1 MNISYNW
8 LKKYINTDVAP
19 EELAKILT
27 SIGLETGSTE
37 KVQTVKGGLE
47 GLVVGHVL
55 TCVPHENSDHLHV
68 TTVNVGQGEP
78 LQIVCGA
85 PNVAAGQKVIVA
97 TIGTVLYDGDESF
110 TIKRSKIRGVE
121 SFGMICAEDEI
132 GVGTSHDGIM
142 VLPDDT
148 PVGMPAKE
156 YFHVE
161 DDTLIEV
168 DITPNR
174 VDAASHYGVARD
186 LAAWCTLN
194 DPEVKLTKPSVED
207 FRIDNNEL
215 PVPVEV
221 RNPEACPRY
230 SGLTIRGVHVQES
243 PEWLQNALRT
253 IGLRPINNVVDVTN
267 YVLHEMGQPLHAF
280 DVAKIKGGKIIVGN
294 VPQGTEFVTLDGV
307 TRKLDAADL
316 MICNAEEPMCIAGVF
331 GKCLL
336 QPRVHTQDGAPPW
349 LEHRRQ
355 LPLRTRMRPE
365 QHPVHTE
372 TLRHAR
378 AGSGRRTNIQRHCG
392 CEVGRLPALPR
403 GVLLAELPRGQISS
417 DIVDVKSADFPPF
430 RVEFSLQN
438 CRNLIGKNLERQ
450 TVETILAALEI
461 GMERVDDDKYILQV
475 PTYRVDV
482 QRECDVIEDILRI
495 YGYNNVEL
503 SNTLHSNLSFAQK
516 PESHRVQTRI
526 SEQLTACGFNEIMN
540 NSLTK
545 TDYYENG
552 QTYKAE
558 NCVKIMNPLSKDL
571 GVMRQ
576 TLLFG
581 GLETIAYNANRKNA
595 DLKLYEFGNCY
606 YYHAERRNPE
616 KDLAPYS
623 EAYHLALWITGN
635 KTAQTWVRPE
645 EKSTFFELKAYVVNI
660 FKRLGID
667 PDGLHT
673 EPAANELFAEGVN
686 LYSKHKRLLGFI
698 GIVSPKTRKDF
709 DIDNDVFYAELN
721 WQALLDEYKDARTR
735 YTEIPC
741 FPEVKRDMALLIDRN
756 VKFGDLQQA
765 AFQAERKL
773 LKHVNLF
780 DVYEGKHIEAGKK
793 SYAISFIL
801 QDTQK
806 TLTDKQ
812 IDAIMDKLRKTFE
825 DKFGATLR

>member
-68 TTVNVGQGEP
+68 TTVNIGQGEP

-331 GKCLL
+331 GGLDSG
-336 QPRVHTQDGAPPW
+336 VTESTTDVF
-349 LEHRRQ
+349 LESAYFNPVSIRKTARRHG
-355 LPLRTRMRPE
+355 LNTDASFRYERGCDPNN
-365 QHPVHTE
+365 
-372 TLRHAR
+372 TLYILKRCAMLVQEV
-378 AGSGRRTNIQRHCG
+378 AG
-392 CEVGRLPALPR
+392 
-403 GVLLAELPRGQISS
+403 GQISS

-438 CRNLIGKNLERQ
+438 CRNLIGKHLERQ

-516 PESHRVQTRI
+516 PESHRVQTKL
-526 SEQLTACGFNEIMN
+526 SEQLTACGFNEILN

-545 TDYYENG
+545 TGYYDNG

-558 NCVKIMNPLSKDL
+558 NCVKLMNPLSKDL
-571 GVMRQ
+571 GVLRQ

-581 GLETIAYNANRKNA
+581 GLETIAHNANRKNA

-606 YYHAERRNPE
+606 YYHAERRDPE
-616 KDLAPYS
+616 KTLAAYS
-623 EAYHLALWITGN
+623 EAYRLALWITGN

-645 EKSTFFELKAYVVNI
+645 EKSTFFELKAYVENL
-660 FKRLGID
+660 FRRLGID
-667 PDGLHT
+667 PEGLHT

-686 LYSKHKRLLGFI
+686 LYSRRKRLLGFI

-709 DIDNDVFYAELN
+709 DIDNDVFYAELE
-721 WQALLDEYKDARTR
+721 WQAMLDEYKDARTR
-735 YTEIPC
+735 YTELPR
-741 FPEVKRDMALLIDRN
+741 FPEVKRDMALLIDQS

>member
-8 LKKYINTDVAP
+8 LKKYINIDVAP

-37 KVQTVKGGLE
+37 KVQTIKGGLE

-68 TTVNVGQGEP
+68 TTVDIGQGEP

-97 TIGTVLYDGDESF
+97 TIGTVLYNGDESF

-174 VDAASHYGVARD
+174 VDATSHYGVARD

-194 DPEVKLTKPSVED
+194 APEVKLTKPSVD
-207 FRIDNNEL
+207 NFRIDNTEL
-215 PVPVEV
+215 TIPVEV

-267 YVLHEMGQPLHAF
+267 YVLYEMGQPLHAF
-280 DVAKIKGGKIIVGN
+280 DIAKIKGGKIIVDN

-316 MICNAEEPMCIAGVF
+316 MICNTEEPMCIAGVF
-331 GKCLL
+331 GGLDSG
-336 QPRVHTQDGAPPW
+336 VTESTTDVF
-349 LEHRRQ
+349 LESAYFNPVSIRKTARRHG
-355 LPLRTRMRPE
+355 LNTDASFRYERGCDPNN
-365 QHPVHTE
+365 
-372 TLRHAR
+372 TLYILKRCAMLVQEV
-378 AGSGRRTNIQRHCG
+378 AG
-392 CEVGRLPALPR
+392 
-403 GVLLAELPRGQISS
+403 GQISS

-735 YTEIPC
+735 YTEIPR

>member
-142 VLPDDT
+142 VLPNDT

-331 GKCLL
+331 GGLDSG
-336 QPRVHTQDGAPPW
+336 VTESTTDVF
-349 LEHRRQ
+349 LESAYFNPVSIRKTARRHG
-355 LPLRTRMRPE
+355 LNTDASFRYERGCDPNN
-365 QHPVHTE
+365 
-372 TLRHAR
+372 TLYILKRCAMLVQEV
-378 AGSGRRTNIQRHCG
+378 AG
-392 CEVGRLPALPR
+392 
-403 GVLLAELPRGQISS
+403 GQISS

-503 SNTLHSNLSFAQK
+503 SNSLHSNLSFAQK
-516 PESHRVQTRI
+516 PESHRVQTKL
-526 SEQLTACGFNEIMN
+526 SEQLTACGFNEILN

-545 TDYYENG
+545 TGYYDNG

-558 NCVKIMNPLSKDL
+558 NCVKVMNPLSKDL

-581 GLETIAYNANRKNA
+581 GLETIAHNANRKNA

-606 YYHAERRNPE
+606 YYHAERRDPE
-616 KDLAPYS
+616 KTLAAYS

-645 EKSTFFELKAYVVNI
+645 EKSTFFELKAYVENL
-660 FKRLGID
+660 FRRLGID
-667 PDGLHT
+667 PEGLHT
-673 EPAANELFAEGVN
+673 EPATNELFAEGVN
-686 LYSKHKRLLGFI
+686 LYSRRKRLLGFI
-698 GIVSPKTRKDF
+698 CIVSPGTRKSF
-709 DIDNDVFYAELN
+709 DIDNDVFYAELE

-735 YTEIPC
+735 YTELPR
-741 FPEVKRDMALLIDRN
+741 FPEVKRDMALLIDQS

>member
-331 GKCLL
+331 GGLDSG
-336 QPRVHTQDGAPPW
+336 VTESTTDVF
-349 LEHRRQ
+349 LESAYFNPVSIRKTARRHG
-355 LPLRTRMRPE
+355 LNTDASFRYERGCDPNN
-365 QHPVHTE
+365 
-372 TLRHAR
+372 TLYILKRCAMLVQEV
-378 AGSGRRTNIQRHCG
+378 AG
-392 CEVGRLPALPR
+392 
-403 GVLLAELPRGQISS
+403 GQISS

-438 CRNLIGKNLERQ
+438 CRNLIGKHLERQ

-503 SNTLHSNLSFAQK
+503 SNSLHSNLSFAQK
-516 PESHRVQTRI
+516 PESHRVQTKL
-526 SEQLTACGFNEIMN
+526 SEQLTACGFNEILN

-545 TDYYENG
+545 TGYYDNG

-558 NCVKIMNPLSKDL
+558 NCVKLMNPLSKDL
-571 GVMRQ
+571 GVLRQ

-581 GLETIAYNANRKNA
+581 GLETIAHNANRKNA

-606 YYHAERRNPE
+606 YYHAERRDPE
-616 KDLAPYS
+616 KTLAAYS
-623 EAYHLALWITGN
+623 EAYRLALWITGN

-645 EKSTFFELKAYVVNI
+645 EKSTFFELKAYVGNL
-660 FKRLGID
+660 FRRLGID

-686 LYSKHKRLLGFI
+686 LYSKRKRLLGFI
-698 GIVSPKTRKDF
+698 GIVSPGTRKDF
-709 DIDNDVFYAELN
+709 DIDNDVFYAELE

-735 YTEIPC
+735 YTELPR
-741 FPEVKRDMALLIDRN
+741 FPEVKRDMALLIDQG

>member
-68 TTVNVGQGEP
+68 TTVNIGQSEP

-331 GKCLL
+331 GGLDSG
-336 QPRVHTQDGAPPW
+336 VTESTTDVF
-349 LEHRRQ
+349 LESAYFNPVSIRKTARRHG
-355 LPLRTRMRPE
+355 LNTDASFRYERGCDPNN
-365 QHPVHTE
+365 
-372 TLRHAR
+372 TLYILKRCAMLVQEV
-378 AGSGRRTNIQRHCG
+378 AG
-392 CEVGRLPALPR
+392 
-403 GVLLAELPRGQISS
+403 GQISS

-503 SNTLHSNLSFAQK
+503 SNSLHSNLSFAQK
-516 PESHRVQTRI
+516 PESHRVQTKL
-526 SEQLTACGFNEIMN
+526 SEQLTACGFNEILN

-545 TDYYENG
+545 TGYYDNG

-558 NCVKIMNPLSKDL
+558 NCVKVMNPLSKDL
-571 GVMRQ
+571 GVLRQ

-581 GLETIAYNANRKNA
+581 GLETIAHNANRKNA

-606 YYHAERRNPE
+606 YYHAERRDPE
-616 KDLAPYS
+616 KTLAPYS

-645 EKSTFFELKAYVVNI
+645 EKSTFFELKAHVENL
-660 FKRLGID
+660 FRRLGID
-667 PDGLHT
+667 PEGLHT
-673 EPAANELFAEGVN
+673 EPAANELFAEGVS
-686 LYSKHKRLLGFI
+686 LYSRRKRLLGFI
-698 GIVSPKTRKDF
+698 GIVSPGTRKGF
-709 DIDNDVFYAELN
+709 DIDNDVFYAELE

-735 YTEIPC
+735 YTELPR
-741 FPEVKRDMALLIDRN
+741 FPEVKRDMALLIDQS

>member
-68 TTVNVGQGEP
+68 TTVNIGQGEP

-331 GKCLL
+331 GGLDSG
-336 QPRVHTQDGAPPW
+336 VTESTTDVF
-349 LEHRRQ
+349 LESAYFNPVSIRKTARRHG
-355 LPLRTRMRPE
+355 LNTDASFRYERGCDPNN
-365 QHPVHTE
+365 
-372 TLRHAR
+372 TLYILKRCAMLVQEV
-378 AGSGRRTNIQRHCG
+378 AG
-392 CEVGRLPALPR
+392 
-403 GVLLAELPRGQISS
+403 GQISS

-516 PESHRVQTRI
+516 PESHRVQTKL
-526 SEQLTACGFNEIMN
+526 SEQLTACGFNEILN

-545 TDYYENG
+545 TGYYDNG

-558 NCVKIMNPLSKDL
+558 NCVKVMNPLSKDL
-571 GVMRQ
+571 GVLRQ

-581 GLETIAYNANRKNA
+581 GLETIAHNANRKNA

-606 YYHAERRNPE
+606 YYHAERRDPE
-616 KDLAPYS
+616 KTLAAYS
-623 EAYHLALWITGN
+623 EAYRLALWITGN

-645 EKSTFFELKAYVVNI
+645 EKSTFFELKAYVENL
-660 FKRLGID
+660 FRRLGID
-667 PDGLHT
+667 PEGLHT

-686 LYSKHKRLLGFI
+686 LYSRRKRLLGFI

-709 DIDNDVFYAELN
+709 DIDNDVFYAELE

-735 YTEIPC
+735 YTELPR
-741 FPEVKRDMALLIDRN
+741 FPEVKRDMALLIDQS

>member
-68 TTVNVGQGEP
+68 TTVNIGQGEP

-331 GKCLL
+331 GGLDSG
-336 QPRVHTQDGAPPW
+336 VTESTTDVF
-349 LEHRRQ
+349 LESAYFNPVSIRKTARRHG
-355 LPLRTRMRPE
+355 LNTDASFRYERGCDPNN
-365 QHPVHTE
+365 
-372 TLRHAR
+372 TLYILKRCAMLVQEV
-378 AGSGRRTNIQRHCG
+378 AG
-392 CEVGRLPALPR
+392 
-403 GVLLAELPRGQISS
+403 GQISS

-503 SNTLHSNLSFAQK
+503 SNSLHSNLSFAQK
-516 PESHRVQTRI
+516 PESHRVQTKL
-526 SEQLTACGFNEIMN
+526 SEQLTACGFNEILN

-545 TDYYENG
+545 TGYYDNG

-558 NCVKIMNPLSKDL
+558 NCVKLMNPLSKDL
-571 GVMRQ
+571 GVLRQ

-581 GLETIAYNANRKNA
+581 GLETIAHNANRKNA

-606 YYHAERRNPE
+606 YYHAERRDPE
-616 KDLAPYS
+616 KTLAAYS
-623 EAYHLALWITGN
+623 EAYRLALWITGN

-645 EKSTFFELKAYVVNI
+645 EKSTFFELKAHIENL
-660 FKRLGID
+660 FRRLGID

-673 EPAANELFAEGVN
+673 EPGANELFAEGVN
-686 LYSKHKRLLGFI
+686 LYSKRKRLLGFI

-709 DIDNDVFYAELN
+709 DIDNDVFYAELE
-721 WQALLDEYKDARTR
+721 WQALLDEYRDARTR
-735 YTEIPC
+735 YTELPR
-741 FPEVKRDMALLIDRN
+741 FPEVKRDMALLIDQN

>member
-307 TRKLDAADL
+307 TRKLDTADL

-331 GKCLL
+331 GGLDSG
-336 QPRVHTQDGAPPW
+336 VTESTTDVF
-349 LEHRRQ
+349 LESAYFNPVSIRKTARRHG
-355 LPLRTRMRPE
+355 LNTDASFRYERGCDPNN
-365 QHPVHTE
+365 
-372 TLRHAR
+372 TLYILKRCAMLVQEV
-378 AGSGRRTNIQRHCG
+378 AG
-392 CEVGRLPALPR
+392 
-403 GVLLAELPRGQISS
+403 GQISS

-450 TVETILAALEI
+450 TVETILAVLEI

-503 SNTLHSNLSFAQK
+503 SNSLHSNLSFAQK
-516 PESHRVQTRI
+516 PESHRVQTKL
-526 SEQLTACGFNEIMN
+526 SEQLTACGFNEILN

-545 TDYYENG
+545 TGYYDNG

-558 NCVKIMNPLSKDL
+558 NCVKLMNPLSKDL
-571 GVMRQ
+571 GVLRQ

-581 GLETIAYNANRKNA
+581 GLETIAHNANRKNA

-606 YYHAERRNPE
+606 YYHAERRDPE
-616 KDLAPYS
+616 NTLAAYS
-623 EAYHLALWITGN
+623 EAYRLALWITGN

-645 EKSTFFELKAYVVNI
+645 EKSTFFELKAYVGNL
-660 FKRLGID
+660 FRRLGID

-686 LYSKHKRLLGFI
+686 LYSKRKRLLGFI

-709 DIDNDVFYAELN
+709 DIDNDVFYAELE

-735 YTEIPC
+735 YTELPR
-741 FPEVKRDMALLIDRN
+741 FPEVKRDMALLIDQG

>member
-68 TTVNVGQGEP
+68 TTVNIGQGEP

-331 GKCLL
+331 GGLDSG
-336 QPRVHTQDGAPPW
+336 VTESTTDVF
-349 LEHRRQ
+349 LESAYFNPVSIRKTARRHG
-355 LPLRTRMRPE
+355 LNTDASFRYERGCDPNN
-365 QHPVHTE
+365 
-372 TLRHAR
+372 TLYILKRCAMLVQEV
-378 AGSGRRTNIQRHCG
+378 AG
-392 CEVGRLPALPR
+392 
-403 GVLLAELPRGQISS
+403 GQISS

-438 CRNLIGKNLERQ
+438 CRNLIGKHLERQ

-516 PESHRVQTRI
+516 PESHRVQTKL
-526 SEQLTACGFNEIMN
+526 SEQLTACGFNEILN

-545 TDYYENG
+545 TGYYDNG

-558 NCVKIMNPLSKDL
+558 NCVKLMNPLSKDL
-571 GVMRQ
+571 GVLRQ

-581 GLETIAYNANRKNA
+581 GLETIAHNANRKNA

-606 YYHAERRNPE
+606 YYHAERRDPE
-616 KDLAPYS
+616 KTLAAYS
-623 EAYHLALWITGN
+623 EAYRLALWITGN

-645 EKSTFFELKAYVVNI
+645 EKSTFFELKAYVGNL
-660 FKRLGID
+660 FRRLGID

-686 LYSKHKRLLGFI
+686 LYSKRKRLLGFI

-709 DIDNDVFYAELN
+709 DIDNDVFYAELE

-735 YTEIPC
+735 YTELPR
-741 FPEVKRDMALLIDRN
+741 FPEVKRDMALLIDQG

>member
-331 GKCLL
+331 GGLDSG
-336 QPRVHTQDGAPPW
+336 VTESTTDVF
-349 LEHRRQ
+349 LESAYFNPVSIRKTARRHG
-355 LPLRTRMRPE
+355 LNTDASFRYERGCDPNN
-365 QHPVHTE
+365 
-372 TLRHAR
+372 TLYILKRCAMLVQEV
-378 AGSGRRTNIQRHCG
+378 AG
-392 CEVGRLPALPR
+392 
-403 GVLLAELPRGQISS
+403 GQISS

-438 CRNLIGKNLERQ
+438 CRNLIGKHLERQ

-503 SNTLHSNLSFAQK
+503 SNSLHSNLSFAQK
-516 PESHRVQTRI
+516 PESHRVQTKL
-526 SEQLTACGFNEIMN
+526 SEQLTACGFNEILN

-545 TDYYENG
+545 TGYYDNG

-558 NCVKIMNPLSKDL
+558 NCVKLMNPLSKDL
-571 GVMRQ
+571 GVLRQ

-581 GLETIAYNANRKNA
+581 GLETIAHNANRKNA

-606 YYHAERRNPE
+606 YYHAERRDPE
-616 KDLAPYS
+616 KTLAAYS
-623 EAYHLALWITGN
+623 EAYRLALWITGN

-645 EKSTFFELKAYVVNI
+645 EKSTFFELKAYVGNL
-660 FKRLGID
+660 FRRLGID

-686 LYSKHKRLLGFI
+686 LYSKRKRLLGFI

-709 DIDNDVFYAELN
+709 DIDNDVFYAELE

-735 YTEIPC
+735 YTELPR
-741 FPEVKRDMALLIDRN
+741 FPEVKRDMALLIDQG